1 MRIPV
6 ESATSYRGRNSRP
19 NLPALA
25 VLVLLALTAG
35 VLGYLFSPAS
45 SPASAHWYAALLK
58 PAWIPPPQWFGP
70 IWVALY
76 GLMAVAAWLVWR
88 ERYHRARAQAM
99 VMYGLQLL
107 LNAAWAP
114 VFFGMK
120 NLGAA
125 LFVAVA
131 LCLAVA
137 WCMREFARVKG
148 LAAALLLPYL
158 VWTGIAVA
166 MCLRIWQ
173 LNP

>member
-6 ESATSYRGRNSRP
+6 ESATTYRGRNSRP

-25 VLVLLALTAG
+25 LLVLLALAAG
-35 VLGYLFSPAS
+35 IVGYLFSPVS
-45 SPASAHWYAALLK
+45 SPATARWYAALLK
-58 PAWIPPPQWFGP
+58 PSWIPPQQWFGP
-70 IWVALY
+70 VWVALY

-166 MCLRIWQ
+166 MSLRIWQ